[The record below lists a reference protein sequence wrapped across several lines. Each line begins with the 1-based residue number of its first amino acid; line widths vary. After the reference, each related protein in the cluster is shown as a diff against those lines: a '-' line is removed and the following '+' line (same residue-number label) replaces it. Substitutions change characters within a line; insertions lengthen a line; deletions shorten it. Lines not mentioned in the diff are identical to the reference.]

1 MNMTDFDRAC
11 ELLPDG
17 VTWGEAITPS
27 IVKHIAEAAQAQQEI
42 EIDMLTGDVTWKFNE
57 AQTQEPLEIQALT
70 TICKLLDGSQPK
82 DPLGALFVAQS
93 ALRQSQA
100 QQESQWISVEE
111 RLPEKFVDVLVHPRP
126 TDYICEA
133 AWLGDAWYWSDY
145 ELNFGVIT
153 NKCVVTHW
161 MPLPKNPTED

>member
-1 MNMTDFDRAC
+1 MEKNNEQLRKEFESWWDGRG
-11 ELLPDG
+11 LPEG
-17 VTWGEAITPS
+17 LKPAFFMVW
-27 IVKHIAEAAQAQQEI
+27 
-42 EIDMLTGDVTWKFNE
+42 
-57 AQTQEPLEIQALT
+57 
-70 TICKLLDGSQPK
+70 
-82 DPLGALFVAQS
+82 QS
-93 ALRQSQA
+93 AVAAALAAQA

-111 RLPEKFVDVLVHPRP
+111 RLPEKFVDVVVYPRP

-161 MPLPKNPTED
+161 LPIPPAPEGAAKCT